1 MTGSWVMSCRSSF
14 STLSSPTHPEIR
26 ITGALD
32 SLVLA
37 MPVSALVNPG
47 PAVTIATAGLRL
59 ILAQASAMKT
69 AACSW
74 RTSKMVTGE
83 FSRNW

>member
-1 MTGSWVMSCRSSF
+1 M
-14 STLSSPTHPEIR
+14 
-26 ITGALD
+26 TGALD
-32 SLVLA
+32 RRALA
-37 MPVSALVNPG
+37 MPERALVKPG
-47 PAVTIATAGLRL
+47 PAVTMATAGLRV

-74 RTSKMVTGE
+74 RVSKMVIFE